1 MQTYD
6 ITMMTMTY
14 GGEAMGRLPDGRA
27 VFVPYVLP
35 GEKVRIRL
43 VEEKK
48 GYAHGEPIEVLQ
60 PSPDRIQ
67 PRCPHFMFCG
77 GCHYQHIPYE
87 KQLTYKQQILRDQLE
102 RIGGLNHPP
111 VEPARPSPQ
120 EWYYRNYIQFHF
132 ASDGQL
138 GFQARHT
145 ERVIPIEVCFLPE
158 QEINSIW
165 PQLDLEPVPGLER
178 ISLRQGAEE
187 EAMLILEASTPE
199 PPEMAVEDLP
209 ISVVHT
215 SPAGSLIM
223 AGSSSLLIEVLG
235 KLFIVSAESFFQVN
249 TLQAAEMVKHLLEN
263 LPLTHD
269 TVLLELYSGVGL
281 FSAFLAPKVA
291 RLVAVESS
299 VSANSDFE
307 VNLDEFDNVELYEG
321 TTEAVLPHLDIQPD
335 IVLVDP
341 PRAGLGPRV
350 VDRILALQPKTLAY
364 VSCDPATLARDGK
377 RLAAGGYRL
386 TKATPF
392 DMFPQ
397 TYHIESISFW
407 NKE

>member
-6 ITMMTMTY
+6 VLITTMTY
-14 GGEAMGRLPDGRA
+14 GGEAMGRLRDGRA

-35 GEKVRIRL
+35 GETVRIRL
-43 VEEKK
+43 VDEKK
-48 GYAHGEPIEVLQ
+48 GYARGELIEVLQ
-60 PSPDRIQ
+60 ASPERIQ
-67 PRCPHFMFCG
+67 PRCPHFMLCG

-87 KQLTYKQQILRDQLE
+87 KQLVYKQQVLRDQLE
-102 RIGGLNHPP
+102 RIGGFVNPP
-111 VEPARPSPQ
+111 VEPTRPSPQ
-120 EWYYRNYIQFHF
+120 EWYYRNSIQFHF

-138 GFQARHT
+138 GFQAWHT
-145 ERVIPIEVCFLPE
+145 EHVIPIEVCFLPE

-165 PQLDLEPVPGLER
+165 PHLDLEPVPGLER
-178 ISLRQGAEE
+178 VSLRQGADE
-187 EAMLILEASTPE
+187 EAMLILESSTPE
-199 PPEMAVEDLP
+199 APEMAVEDLP

-215 SPAGSLIM
+215 SPDGSLIM
-223 AGSSSLLIEVLG
+223 AGSNNLVMGILG
-235 KLFIVSAESFFQVN
+235 RQFIVSAESFFQVN
-249 TLQAAEMVKHLLEN
+249 TLQATEMVNHVLEN
-263 LPLTHD
+263 LPRSSN

-299 VSANSDFE
+299 ASANSDFE

-321 TTEAVLPHLDIQPD
+321 TAEAVLPHLDIQPD
-335 IVLVDP
+335 VVLADP

-350 VDRILALQPKTLAY
+350 VDRILALQPSMLAY

-377 RLAAGGYRL
+377 RLAAGGYQL

-397 TYHIESISFW
+397 TYHIESVSFW
-407 NKE
+407 TK